1 MKLDKSN
8 HAVFRLIYYLIACV
22 KYRKKVI
29 DDCIGSAIG
38 DEISTFSMANG
49 KVLESKKLY
58 FEWS

>member
-8 HAVFRLIYYLIACV
+8 HEVFGLTYHLIVCV

-38 DEISTFSMANG
+38 DIGERIAPR
-49 KVLESKKLY
+49 Y
-58 FEWS
+58 